1 MAGGNPREAAAGDTT
16 RRHNPSVSDR
26 RYIPGMDRALLIV
39 LIVLVALAVILQFVS
54 PPRPGGL
61 GISAEQLAVLRGDS
75 ERVERTLREEQR
87 AGRGE
92 LAQSFQ
98 QFRAQLQMQ
107 LNTLNIQLLEAAR
120 TTREDSQSTLQ
131 RFGSNLQATLEKLSA
146 DNHQRIAEMRATLD
160 QQLTSLQADNAA
172 QLEKMRATV
181 DEKLQ
186 ATLESRLSRSFTQ
199 ISERLEAVQRGLGE
213 MQALATGVGDLKRVL
228 TNVKARGI
236 YGETQL
242 AALLEETLTPEQYA
256 CNIACVPGSND
267 RVEFAIRLPGADGA
281 TEVLLPVDA
290 KFPRED
296 YERLLDAQDRGDATG
311 EVNAR
316 QALVRRVE
324 AEAAD
329 ICAKYIASPHT
340 TDFAILFLATESLY
354 AEVLRQPGLF
364 EQIQAKHKVTLAGPT
379 TLLAVLNSLR
389 MGFRTLAIEKRSSEV
404 WQVLGAVKTE
414 FGKFATVLEKTRKHL
429 DTARNTI
436 DNAGVRTRAIERQ
449 LRAVESVPAS
459 EAQALLG
466 GLGADDADDVGEA
479 ELIADRS

>member
-1 MAGGNPREAAAGDTT
+1 MDT
-16 RRHNPSVSDR
+16 
-26 RYIPGMDRALLIV
+26 ALLIV
-39 LIVLVALAVILQFVS
+39 LIALVVLAVLVQFVL
-54 PPRPGGL
+54 PPRQRGAGL
-61 GISAEQLAVLRGDS
+61 PAEQLAALRGDS

-87 AGRGE
+87 AGRTE

-98 QFRAQLQMQ
+98 QFRSQLQMQ
-107 LNTLNIQLLEAAR
+107 LVQLSDNTQRNGEALRNQLLDDAR
-120 TTREDSQSTLQ
+120 ATREDSQVTLQ
-131 RFGSNLQATLEKLSA
+131 RFGSNLRETLEKLGC
-146 DNHQRIAEMRATLD
+146 DNQQRIAEVRTTLE
-160 QQLTSLQADNAA
+160 QQLTSLQADNAG

-186 ATLESRLSRSFTQ
+186 STLENRLTQSFTQ

-236 YGETQL
+236 FGETQL
-242 AALLEETLTPEQYA
+242 AALLAETLTPEQYA
-256 CNIACVPGSND
+256 CNVATVPGSND
-267 RVEFAIRLPGADGA
+267 RVEFAIRLPGTDGVA
-281 TEVLLPVDA
+281 EVLLPIDA

-296 YERLLDAQDRGDATG
+296 FERLLDAQERADAPG
-311 EVNAR
+311 EASAR
-316 QALVRRVE
+316 QALIRRIE

-329 ICAKYIASPHT
+329 ICRKYIASPHT

-436 DNAGVRTRAIERQ
+436 DSAGVRTRAIERQ
-449 LRAVESVPAS
+449 LRGVESLPAS

-466 GLGADDADDVGEA
+466 GLGGDAAEDGEVA
-479 ELIADRS
+479 VVAPGA